1 MSRKPDRQPDKDNS
15 GADRGAQQPH
25 ATVTPMVTGLPI
37 PPKQRAT
44 SRALDGVSPAQ
55 VQPRKKRKKKVVR
68 QPCIVPGIHRLF
80 TVKETAS
87 YLRLSPWTVRG
98 LGWNGEIPEVKIGRR
113 TLFDQKDLDAFIDR
127 SKRR

>member
-1 MSRKPDRQPDKDNS
+1 MSRRQPDKDNS

-37 PPKQRAT
+37 PPKQRPA
-44 SRALDGVSPAQ
+44 SRALDGASPAQ
-55 VQPRKKRKKKVVR
+55 ERPQKNRKKKAKR
-68 QPCIVPGIHRLF
+68 QPCIIPGIHRLY
-80 TVKETAS
+80 TVKEAAS

>member
-1 MSRKPDRQPDKDNS
+1 M
-15 GADRGAQQPH
+15 
-25 ATVTPMVTGLPI
+25 
-37 PPKQRAT
+37 
-44 SRALDGVSPAQ
+44 DGVSPAQ